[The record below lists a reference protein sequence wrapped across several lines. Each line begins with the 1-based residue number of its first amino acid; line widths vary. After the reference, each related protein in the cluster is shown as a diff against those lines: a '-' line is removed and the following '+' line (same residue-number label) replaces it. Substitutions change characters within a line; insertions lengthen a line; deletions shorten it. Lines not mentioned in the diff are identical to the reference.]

1 MTTAPGLTMVLRAE
15 NGRRRRSGGWSG
27 RTKQGRG
34 VSRGGR
40 AVGKKVL
47 VGLWE
52 GNNDRIKKGPPAPT
66 QMNAKTCF
74 SSQFWCPNY
83 VTRYKNT
90 PLFFEPSTHALYST
104 TRVVFRRCPL
114 ESPLNTG
121 RWTIRPL
128 VSDVGNLGSSGRAR
142 GGRGTTIS

>member
-1 MTTAPGLTMVLRAE
+1 
-15 NGRRRRSGGWSG
+15 
-27 RTKQGRG
+27 
-34 VSRGGR
+34 
-40 AVGKKVL
+40 
-47 VGLWE
+47 
-52 GNNDRIKKGPPAPT
+52 
-66 QMNAKTCF
+66 MNAKTCF

-142 GGRGTTIS
+142 GGRETTISKLLGSARCRWHAFLCENLFANRSLQPPSPQQPSTYLKLRDEHGFTCLQDLYAGTGTR